1 MGESPKG
8 PKELQL
14 AFSYFSFGYPEYLK
28 NLRLIDSFLTT
39 DEYQII
45 SDFHYYNLL
54 TEMRKDAVA
63 KGGTSPA
70 SVTFHRFV
78 RTW

>member
-28 NLRLIDSFLTT
+28 NLCLIDSFLTT
-39 DEYQII
+39 D
-45 SDFHYYNLL
+45 
-54 TEMRKDAVA
+54 
-63 KGGTSPA
+63 
-70 SVTFHRFV
+70 
-78 RTW
+78 